1 MNITAFFQYQLSDFQ
16 RKIED
21 NGYECPNI
29 QELIVKKG
37 YFRCMARVKDPLKQD
52 INRRCKKKSC
62 RVDLCKQHLSI
73 KNIERVDEYPD
84 DKTFLA
90 VYRKNIPDIDKQ
102 IDLKHSAFYIEEI
115 KTRLC
120 REINENKISL
130 KTNMDILKIF
140 TDKGEGVLD
149 YIGISA
155 SSNKTVLTE
164 IINDFT
170 KIHFNNCKIPK
181 RISNDIID
189 FVYKHAIARYGNPK
203 KSRRVKLSIISPTK
217 ISPTPTSW
225 TTTTTPTSAT
235 TPSSTTNTSF
245 SNQNLNTNMIV
256 NDIDDISID
265 SNLNNIQIENNNY
278 LESMDDNDND
288 NENNNDNDNNNDIDD
303 LINNFNSSIDL
314 NDNIEPEILKEQ
326 EVIYITDYNSNTSE
340 LYIYDQDGRQSL
352 YNDKGKIVG
361 YVREWFDDEDTIPK
375 EHKTNDN
382 KVLNPENNL
391 PVLEYEILQ
400 SATLFAGIQS
410 GIYREYQYDDES
422 EIFRINPNICKY

>member
-21 NGYECPNI
+21 KGYECPNI

-62 RVDLCKQHLSI
+62 RVDLCKQHLAL
-73 KNIERVDEYPD
+73 KNTERVDEYPD

-90 VYRKNIPDIDKQ
+90 SYRKNIPDIDKQ
-102 IDLKHSAFYIEEI
+102 IDLKHNAFYIEEI

-130 KTNMDILKIF
+130 KTNMDILKIL
-140 TDKGEGVLD
+140 TDKGESVLD
-149 YIGISA
+149 YIGITS
-155 SSNKTVLTE
+155 SSNKTTLGE

-181 RISNDIID
+181 RVSVEIID
-189 FVYKHAIARYGNPK
+189 LVYKHAIERYGNPK
-203 KSRRVKLSIISPTK
+203 KNRRVKLSILSPNKPSFESKPSIINTPIS
-217 ISPTPTSW
+217 ILQ
-225 TTTTTPTSAT
+225 
-235 TPSSTTNTSF
+235 STH
-245 SNQNLNTNMIV
+245 NLIV
-256 NDIDDISID
+256 NDVDDISID
-265 SNLNNIQIENNNY
+265 SNLDNINMQIDNT
-278 LESMDDNDND
+278 ESIS
-288 NENNNDNDNNNDIDD
+288 NDNNDLVNDDDDEIDD
-303 LINNFNSSIDL
+303 LISNFNNSVDL
-314 NDNIEPEILKEQ
+314 NNAIDPNVLKEQ
-326 EVIYITDYNSNTSE
+326 EVIYITDDDSNTSE
-340 LYIYDQDGRQSL
+340 LYIYEQDGRQAL

-375 EHKTNDN
+375 AHKTNDN

-422 EIFRINPNICKY
+422 EIFRINPNISKY